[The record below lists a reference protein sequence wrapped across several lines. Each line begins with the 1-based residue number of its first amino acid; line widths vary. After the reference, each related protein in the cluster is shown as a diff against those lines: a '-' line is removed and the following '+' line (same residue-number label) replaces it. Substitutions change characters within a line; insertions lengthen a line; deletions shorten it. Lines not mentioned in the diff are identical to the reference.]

1 MILNNK
7 NDEEQVIIATCDCG
21 CGAELE
27 VKKYIDKDST
37 TPPNYSINLKS
48 SLFDQ
53 EQVGIFKLMK
63 NRLKRAWY
71 DLRGKSYLY
80 LDICLTEAQYIDL
93 CKSLNSLKSSKK
105 NSTK

>member
-7 NDEEQVIIATCDCG
+7 NEEEQVVIVTCDCG

-27 VKKYIDKDST
+27 VKKYIDEDSSK
-37 TPPNYSINLKS
+37 PSDYCINVKS

-53 EQVGIFKLMK
+53 EQIGVFKLIK

-71 DLRGKSYLY
+71 DLRGKSYVY
-80 LDICLTEAQYIDL
+80 LDICLTEVQYTDL

>member
-7 NDEEQVIIATCDCG
+7 NDEEQVVIVTCDCG

-27 VKKYIDKDST
+27 VKKYINEDSIN
-37 TPPNYSINLKS
+37 PSDYSINVKS

-53 EQVGIFKLMK
+53 EQIGVFKLIK

-71 DLRGKSYLY
+71 DLRGKSYVY
-80 LDICLTEAQYIDL
+80 LDICLTEVQYTDL